1 LRIYWYWP
9 HPHRIANLLVL
20 ATVRPDDTLTVEAL
34 PSLAGEKFD
43 TIAEY
48 EVVRDLPDPTLVP
61 RSRTGRVARRAS
73 IAAGRARAR
82 RRLLHRGFDI
92 AQMELLTYQ
101 SDWLD
106 LPGIRRR
113 LPVVATVHDVR
124 PHASKLPARVEMA
137 LLRRLYGTATTD
149 RLVVFHEVLRDELIS
164 DFAVDPARVTVIP
177 IPIDGRDA
185 RLQDCQTPERPF
197 VLLFGRLRAN
207 KGVRVLLQ
215 AARTLGRD
223 PGFDLRIVGGGDPA
237 LEAEV
242 RTAADSYPWIHCE
255 IGWVSPD
262 RMAELYSTAS
272 LVVLPY
278 TTFHSQS
285 GVLADAYG
293 YRLPLVVT
301 DVGAIGPTVRDDETG
316 WVVPP
321 SDADA
326 LGDAIAGAM
335 RSLMAGKD
343 KEAALDAATTRHDHK
358 SVGPILRTLYDD
370 VRSTR

>member
-9 HPHRIANLLVL
+9 HPHRTANLLAL
-20 ATVRPDDTLTVEAL
+20 ATMRPDDTLTVEAL
-34 PSLAGEKFD
+34 PSLAGETFG
-43 TIAEY
+43 TVAEY
-48 EVVRDLPDPTLVP
+48 EVVRDLPDPTMVP
-61 RSRTGRVARRAS
+61 RWPPARVGRRAS

-82 RRLLHRGFDI
+82 RRLLRRGFDI
-92 AQMELLTYQ
+92 AQIELLTYQ

-124 PHASKLPARVEMA
+124 PHVSKLPTRVETA
-137 LLRRLYGTATTD
+137 LLRRLYGAGATD
-149 RLVVFHEVLRDELIS
+149 RLVVFHEVLREELIS
-164 DFAVDPARVTVIP
+164 DFGVDAARVTVIP

-185 RLQDCQTPERPF
+185 RLRECQPVERPF

-207 KGVRVLLQ
+207 KGVRILLR
-215 AARTLGRD
+215 AARTLDRD
-223 PGFDLRIVGGGDPA
+223 PGFDLRIAGGGDPA

-242 RTAADSYPWIHCE
+242 RNAAAAQPWIHGE

-262 RMAELYSTAS
+262 RMAQLHSTAS
-272 LVVLPY
+272 MIVLPY

-285 GVLADAYG
+285 AVLADAYR
-293 YRLPLVVT
+293 YRVPLVVT

-321 SDADA
+321 NDADA
-326 LGDAIAGAM
+326 LADVIANAM
-335 RSLMAGKD
+335 RSLLAGED
-343 KEAALDAATTRHDHK
+343 RAAALDAAATRHDPK
-358 SVGPILRTLYDD
+358 SVGPILRAVYDD